1 MSTVFVINSG
11 SSSIKYQLINPR
23 LDGDEAI
30 IASGVVDQIGQPTGK
45 YSLKHNGIKTERIAE
60 IPDHAEGLRMVEK
73 LFEEV
78 GLDLDK
84 QNIVAVGHRIVQGGN
99 IFNKPT
105 LIDDKVVEQI
115 DELSSL
121 APLHNPAHVVGIKVA
136 RKLMPDV
143 PHVAVFD
150 TAFFTDLPVATRT
163 YPIKKDIREKYGIRR
178 YGAHGTSHE
187 YVSQQVPQLLNRDPD
202 TLRQIILHL
211 GNGASAS
218 AVKGGKPIDTSM
230 GLTPLQGL
238 VMGTR
243 CGDIDPSV
251 VFHLMRSAGMT
262 VDEVDYLFNRESGM
276 KALIGSNDMRHLDE
290 LIWAHDPMGMEAF
303 DIYVTRLKH
312 YIGAYMAE
320 LGGVDVIVF
329 TAGIGENSP
338 DIREG
343 ATRGLGELGIKLD
356 PKRNAGRIKE
366 PRIISAEESKVIV
379 MVVPTN
385 EELAIA
391 RQALE
396 FA

>member
-1 MSTVFVINSG
+1 MGTVFVINSG
-11 SSSIKYQLINPR
+11 SSSIKYQLVNPR
-23 LDGDEAI
+23 LEGDDAI
-30 IASGVVDQIGQPTGK
+30 IATGLVDQIGQPIGK
-45 YSLKHNGIKTERIAE
+45 YTLQHDGVKTERIAE
-60 IPDHAEGLRMVEK
+60 IPDHAEGLRMVED
-73 LFEEV
+73 LFTEV
-78 GLDLDK
+78 GLDLDE

-99 IFNKPT
+99 VFDKPT

-121 APLHNPAHVVGIKVA
+121 APLHNPAHVIGIKVA
-136 RKLMPDV
+136 RKLMPNV

-150 TAFFTDLPVATRT
+150 TAFFADLPTATRT
-163 YPIKKDIREKYGIRR
+163 YPIPQEVAEKYGIRR

-187 YVSQQVPQLLNRDPD
+187 YVSQQVPELLNRDPD
-202 TLRQIILHL
+202 TLRQIVLHL
-211 GNGASAS
+211 GNGASVS
-218 AVKGGKPIDTSM
+218 AIKCRKPIDTSM

-251 VFHLMRSAGMT
+251 VFHLMRTAGMT
-262 VDEVDYLFNRESGM
+262 VDEVDHLFNRESGM

-290 LIWAHDPMGMEAF
+290 MIKARDPRGLEAF
-303 DIYVTRLKH
+303 KIYVTRIKH

-320 LGGVDVIVF
+320 LGGVDVITF
-329 TAGIGENSP
+329 TAGIGENAEW
-338 DIREG
+338 IREG
-343 ATRGLGELGIKLD
+343 ATDGLGELGIKLD
-356 PKRNAGRIKE
+356 PERNAGHITE
-366 PRIISAEESKVIV
+366 PRIISSEDSKVIV

-396 FA
+396 FV

>member
-11 SSSIKYQLINPR
+11 SSSIKYQLINPE
-23 LDGDEAI
+23 LDGDEAV
-30 IASGVVDQIGQPTGK
+30 IASGMVDQIGQPTGK
-45 YSLKHNGIKTERIAE
+45 YSLKHNGVKTERIAE
-60 IPDHAEGLRMVEK
+60 IPDHAEGLRMVED
-73 LFEEV
+73 LFTEA
-78 GLDLDK
+78 GLDLDE
-84 QNIVAVGHRIVQGGN
+84 QNIVAVGHRIVQGGSV
-99 IFNKPT
+99 FDKPT

-150 TAFFTDLPVATRT
+150 TAFFADLPVATRT
-163 YPIKKDIREKYGIRR
+163 YPIQKDVREKYAIRR
-178 YGAHGTSHE
+178 YGAHGTSHQ
-187 YVSQQVPQLLNRDPD
+187 YVSQQVPELLNRDPQ

-218 AVKGGKPIDTSM
+218 AVKGSKPIDTSM

-251 VFHLMRSAGMT
+251 VFHLMRTAGMT
-262 VDEVDYLFNRESGM
+262 VDEVDHLFNRESGM
-276 KALIGSNDMRHLDE
+276 KSLIGSNDMRHLDE
-290 LIWAHDPMGMEAF
+290 LIWSHDPVGMEAF

-343 ATRGLGELGIKLD
+343 ATQGLGELGIKLD
-356 PKRNAGRIKE
+356 PERNAGRIKE
-366 PRIISAEESKVIV
+366 PRIISAEDSKILV